1 MRDVIKVLLSSGVGR
16 AGLALLVLLVGIS
29 IYVLT
34 SYPLDYGLRV
44 WYNPAVWADYPPVK
58 PPVWAAP
65 GAVPHLV
72 LTKPGAQPDAVQPL
86 SEGRERRLYRFEFE
100 HPYRQPPDLLS
111 ISLRGVFYYARP
123 PLFTVK
129 LERPDGQT
137 VTLLRYS
144 PSAPRPGEQ
153 PPYERHTESPYR
165 VNLGGD
171 AQVRAQVAAFLQ
183 RVFGVSISTTAL
195 RGRVIAAL
203 FGTPRVTKAGELT
216 FEPLLGRYT
225 LIIQMDAFDERDRVE
240 ELKAVRGGTAF
251 GLMGTDGLGRDLA
264 QGLLFGFPVSLLIGV
279 LTSLLTTA
287 IGAALGILSGYL
299 GGKVDLAIQRLADV
313 VNNIPALPLLIFLTV
328 IFGSKLFLVIIP
340 VLVFFGWPGL
350 AIIVRSMVL
359 QLREGQ
365 LVEAEQSLGASRVR
379 IMARH
384 ILPQVAPYLLAQLIF
399 FAPSAILAEATLS
412 FLGLGDPSLPTWGQM
427 LEGAFRTGAVYRGYW
442 WWVVPPGLLIVV
454 TAVTF
459 MLLALSLEPIANP
472 RLRRM

>member
-1 MRDVIKVLLSSGVGR
+1 M
-16 AGLALLVLLVGIS
+16 
-29 IYVLT
+29 LT
-34 SYPLDYGLRV
+34 SYPLDYGTRV

-72 LTKPGAQPDAVQPL
+72 LDHRAPDTTQAL
-86 SEGRERRLYRFEFE
+86 SGGRERRVYRFEFD
-100 HPYRQPPDLLS
+100 HPYEQPPDFLS
-111 ISLRGVFYYARP
+111 VSLRGVFYYARP
-123 PLFTVK
+123 PLVTVK
-129 LERPDGQT
+129 LERPDGQS

-144 PSAPRPGEQ
+144 PPAPRPGES
-153 PPYERHTESPYR
+153 PPYARHTESPYR

-183 RVFGVSISTTAL
+183 KVYGLRISTSEL
-195 RGRVIAAL
+195 RGQVIAAL
-203 FGTPRVTKAGELT
+203 FGTPTEKEPL
-216 FEPLLGRYT
+216 FEPLPGRYA
-225 LIIQMDAFDERDRVE
+225 LIVQVDLSDPRDKVE
-240 ELKAVRGGTAF
+240 EVRAVRGGTAF

-287 IGAALGILSGYL
+287 IGATLGILSGYL
-299 GGKVDLAIQRLADV
+299 GGKVDLAVQRFADV
-313 VNNIPALPLLIFLTV
+313 INNIPALPLLIFLTV

-340 VLVFFGWPGL
+340 VLVFFGWPG
-350 AIIVRSMVL
+350 ITIVVRSMVL

-365 LVEAEQSLGASRVR
+365 LVEAERSIGASRWR
-379 IMARH
+379 IMFRH

-412 FLGLGDPSLPTWGQM
+412 FIGLGDPSLPTWGQM
-427 LEGAFRTGAVYRGYW
+427 LEGAFRTGAVYQGYW